1 MTTQGM
7 HVSIADFS
15 ELRHQI
21 DEVYDGLERRNSD
34 FKDLQVRDLKDME
47 SSHDMTLYLQ
57 ASLNGL
63 QERVAGVDR
72 ALVSNKADFG
82 EVPANLTEGMVG

>member
-34 FKDLQVRDLKDME
+34 FKDLQVRGLKDME

-63 QERVAGVDR
+63 QERVAGVDG
-72 ALVSNKADFG
+72 ALVSN
-82 EVPANLTEGMVG
+82 